1 MTFFIAF
8 LSDLR
13 EIQEGSMRAERRRE
27 IEAQMEN
34 ERAAYKAKKKHNGF
48 FRFIALIFL
57 LTGGA
62 FFFFVYKLNV
72 LPMKYLIPA
81 AVVTAIIA
89 LFNLPA
95 LLSSRGR
102 KQRKISA
109 TVIALLFSV
118 VFCFGTYYL
127 ANAYGFLNNIT
138 REEIPTEDFYVLV
151 RADELPEMDAKA
163 KEDEIKAQV
172 KEILDGTT
180 VGAYRSNDPVYA
192 EARVLLEGVA
202 DIEFDFDDTVQ
213 DTVDSLA
220 NWNHDSILLPVATYE
235 AMKGDGGTGIQSTT
249 GILYT
254 VKVPIQVKEDGS
266 EGVDVT
272 KEPFNVFISG
282 VDADGYRS
290 DVNIIATVNPISH
303 EVLLTSIPRD
313 SYVVLP
319 DMTYNNGDPG
329 YDKLTHAG
337 VYGIEELT
345 ATIEE
350 TFGIEVHYNMTVN
363 YNVVEHLVDAIGGI
377 DVESEFEFTFGEPP
391 YCHFVKGMNHMD
403 GVAALQF
410 ARERNAFV
418 DGDMQRNKDQQLV
431 MEAIIKKLTSE
442 KTILGNYKAILDAV
456 GEDLKTSMSSDEIT
470 QLIKAQLATMPS
482 WTINKYS
489 IEGDVGTD
497 RCWALGGG
505 YASVVYLNDDDIN
518 AAIEE
523 IARATLGEPRAA
535 ETPETQDQEG

>member
-1 MTFFIAF
+1 
-8 LSDLR
+8 
-13 EIQEGSMRAERRRE
+13 MRAERRRE
-27 IEAQMEN
+27 IEARMEN
-34 ERAAYKAKKKHNGF
+34 ERAANKARRKHSGF
-48 FRFIALIFL
+48 FRLIALIFI

-62 FFFFVYKLNV
+62 FFYFIFKLDI

-81 AVVTAIIA
+81 VAVAA
-89 LFNLPA
+89 LITIFNVPA

-102 KQRKISA
+102 KGRKTSA
-109 TVIALLFSV
+109 TIITLLCSV
-118 VFCFGTYYL
+118 VFCFGIYYL
-127 ANAYGFLNNIT
+127 GTTYGFLSNIT
-138 REEIPTEDFYVLV
+138 HEEIPTEDFYVLV
-151 RADELPEMDAKA
+151 RADQMPEFDEKA
-163 KEDEIKAQV
+163 KDEEIEAQV

-180 VGAYRSNDPVYA
+180 VGAYRSNDQVYA
-192 EARVLLEGVA
+192 EARVLLEGLA
-202 DIEFDFDDTVQ
+202 DVEFEFDDTVQ
-213 DTVDSLA
+213 DTVGALLD
-220 NWNHDSILLPVATYE
+220 WNHDSILLPVATYE
-235 AMKGDGGTGIQSTT
+235 AMKGDGGIQTTT

-254 VKVPIQVKEDGS
+254 VKVPMPARE
-266 EGVDVT
+266 EGATGVNVN

-290 DVNIIATVNPISH
+290 DVNIIATVNPVSH

-313 SYVVLP
+313 SYVILP

-337 VYGIEELT
+337 VYGIDELT

-350 TFGIEVHYNMTVN
+350 TFGIDVHYNMTVN

-391 YCHFVKGMNHMD
+391 YCHFSKGWNHMN

-410 ARERNAFV
+410 ARERNAFI
-418 DGDMQRNKDQQLV
+418 DGDMQRNKNQQLV

-442 KTILGNYKAILDAV
+442 KTILSNYKAILDAV
-456 GEDLKTSMSSDEIT
+456 GEDLKTSMSSEEIT
-470 QLIKAQLATMPS
+470 ELIKAQLATMPQ

-489 IEGDVGTD
+489 IEGDVGYD

-505 YASVVYLNDDDIN
+505 YASVVYLDADDIN
-518 AAIEE
+518 GAIEE
-523 IARATLGEPRAA
+523 IARATLGEPRL
-535 ETPETQDQEG
+535 PEEPSGEGEQQG